1 VTDLI
6 SPDAAKILAR
16 CIPDLRVILGVHETE
31 WDEVELE
38 SAEAVLRLKSL
49 LGRILSTF
57 TVRNMV
63 YTSQTP

>member
-1 VTDLI
+1 MTDLI

-63 YTSQTP
+63 YTSHTP

>member
-1 VTDLI
+1 MTDLI